1 MWIHSSERWNSL
13 RGKCVTTDI
22 ASTRIYRSRPTQNGL
37 KYLESVP
44 SPSGP
49 DPAWIVDGAGIIL
62 LILISSSVLAQ
73 GFQTLDR
80 VDGRLI
86 ERKLGE
92 QQNPICRAS
101 VPGGGSWFS
110 ARVHL
115 NAKDEMVTPQGLNPP
130 NQQSLDRVK
139 KALKR
144 CRSSPLYL

>member
-1 MWIHSSERWNSL
+1 MAQ
-13 RGKCVTTDI
+13 
-22 ASTRIYRSRPTQNGL
+22 ASF
-37 KYLESVP
+37 
-44 SPSGP
+44 
-49 DPAWIVDGAGIIL
+49 L

-80 VDGRLI
+80 VDGWLI

-115 NAKDEMVTPQGLNPP
+115 NAKDELVTPQGLNPP
-130 NQQSLDRVK
+130 NQQSLDGVK
-139 KALKR
+139 EALKAFVAALAFSI
-144 CRSSPLYL
+144 CRNPDCL

>member
-1 MWIHSSERWNSL
+1 MSKARLGLILHGL
-13 RGKCVTTDI
+13 LMAQ
-22 ASTRIYRSRPTQNGL
+22 ASF
-37 KYLESVP
+37 
-44 SPSGP
+44 
-49 DPAWIVDGAGIIL
+49 L

-80 VDGRLI
+80 VDGWLI

-144 CRSSPLYL
+144 CRSSLLYL